1 MRSDA
6 LWDSL
11 NESLTLMR
19 RGERQGHP
27 HCLGGGVLFGFCPT
41 YRVRGRPSRCSHVAY
56 GSPGAPIALSR
67 RFEKAQPTCCG
78 EACRAGA
85 FSSPL
90 HSASGLQRAW
100 TACHGRAHAA
110 AHVKGGAGLPGAH
123 LPGSGARGNAVL
135 GPCPRQKWPGPPRI
149 RLRGGWSPL
158 RPARLRTCEVGV
170 SWMISRLAA

>member
-27 HCLGGGVLFGFCPT
+27 HCRGGGGLFSFCPT

-67 RFEKAQPTCCG
+67 WLEKAQPTCCG

-110 AHVKGGAGLPGAH
+110 AHMKGGAGLPGAH

-135 GPCPRQKWPGPPRI
+135 GPCPRQKWPGPAPHPAQ
-149 RLRGGWSPL
+149 GWVVTPASGSPSHL
-158 RPARLRTCEVGV
+158 
-170 SWMISRLAA
+170 

>member
-27 HCLGGGVLFGFCPT
+27 HCLGGGGLFGFCPT

-85 FSSPL
+85 FSSRL

-135 GPCPRQKWPGPPRI
+135 GPCPRQKWPGPAPHPAQ
-149 RLRGGWSPL
+149 GWVVTPASGSPSHL
-158 RPARLRTCEVGV
+158 
-170 SWMISRLAA
+170 